1 MPNKND
7 SRPYHW
13 PKAGSKEETYY
24 KSRVDQ
30 FPNGT
35 QLRVYDQKLMT
46 KQIKYSLDKISEGKR
61 KNNH

>member
-1 MPNKND
+1 MT
-7 SRPYHW
+7 RGLIIG
-13 PKAGSKEETYY
+13 PKQDLKKRHIIKA
-24 KSRVDQ
+24 VLI
-30 FPNGT
+30 PNGT